1 MPISLMEEPQS
12 KSLTLYEAEGYLAEL
27 LETEGAVPEDQLEA
41 FGQELA
47 RSLAATQEKRERV
60 AQFILQCEAGA
71 DFCKREEARIRGRRQ
86 ILQNTAERVRGYVLG
101 WIMSQGFDAQAKF
114 RKLIGKTTT
123 MSARANPASVDIYDE
138 EAVPARFKTALI
150 EMPLEMWYRLV
161 DQHPDETAGAL
172 KQVAIDK
179 RMVKEAIGHGEEVQ
193 GADLNIGKYSLQI
206 R

>member
-60 AQFILQCEAGA
+60 AQFILQCEAEA

-101 WIMSQGFDAQAKF
+101 WIMS
-114 RKLIGKTTT
+114 
-123 MSARANPASVDIYDE
+123 
-138 EAVPARFKTALI
+138 
-150 EMPLEMWYRLV
+150 
-161 DQHPDETAGAL
+161 
-172 KQVAIDK
+172 
-179 RMVKEAIGHGEEVQ
+179 
-193 GADLNIGKYSLQI
+193 
-206 R
+206 